1 MKLNKRLTRH
11 QWLVALLALYLFS
24 LASFVFFPRP
34 ILESGD
40 PLAIAE
46 FIRTHSNFFYKILY
60 ADAQKVSLANFFML
74 TPFVLLARLAFPMT
88 KLIYIAL
95 AGIGISLNIEL
106 IQIFIPGRVPDVQ
119 DFISN
124 SVSIL
129 IGIFV
134 LVLSRLFAKE
144 SPKN

>member
-11 QWLVALLALYLFS
+11 QWLVALLALYLIS
-24 LASFVFFPRP
+24 LASFVLFPRP

-40 PLAIAE
+40 PSAIAE
-46 FIRTHSNFFYKILY
+46 FIKTHSNFFYKILY

-74 TPFVLLARLAFPMT
+74 TPFVLLARFAFPMT
-88 KLIYIAL
+88 KLIHIAF
-95 AGIGISLNIEL
+95 IGVALSASIEIL
-106 IQIFIPGRVPDVQ
+106 QNFIPGRVPDIQ
-119 DFISN
+119 DFVSN

-134 LVLSRLFAKE
+134 LILSRFFAQK
-144 SPKN
+144 SLNI

>member
-1 MKLNKRLTRH
+1 VKLNKRLTRH
-11 QWLVALLALYLFS
+11 QWLVAFLVLYLFS
-24 LASFVFFPRP
+24 LATFVFFPRP

-46 FIRTHSNFFYKILY
+46 FIKTHSNFFYKILY

-74 TPFVLLARLAFPMT
+74 TPFVLLARLAFPIT
-88 KLIYIAL
+88 KLINIAL

-106 IQIFIPGRVPDVQ
+106 IQILIPGRVPDLQ

-129 IGIFV
+129 IGIYV
-134 LVLSRLFAKE
+134 LVLRRHFTQK
-144 SPKN
+144 SPKY

>member
-1 MKLNKRLTRH
+1 MKKRLTRH
-11 QWLVALLALYLFS
+11 QWLVALLVLYLFS

-40 PLAIAE
+40 PSAIAE

-88 KLIYIAL
+88 KLSHIAF
-95 AGIGISLNIEL
+95 IGVALSASIE
-106 IQIFIPGRVPDVQ
+106 IFQNFIPGRVPDIH

-134 LVLSRLFAKE
+134 LILSRFFAQK
-144 SPKN
+144 SLNIKQ